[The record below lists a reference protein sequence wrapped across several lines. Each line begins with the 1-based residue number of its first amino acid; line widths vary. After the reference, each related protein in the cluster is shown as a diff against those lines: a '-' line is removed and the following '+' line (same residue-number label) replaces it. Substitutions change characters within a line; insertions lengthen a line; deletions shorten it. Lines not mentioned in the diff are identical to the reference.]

1 MAATPKPFLTES
13 SLKGPPAMEVLDEAV
28 SLLRRTPLSVFSVYY
43 LGALPFWLAFV
54 YFYFDMT
61 QSADADA
68 HLPGEALLLT
78 ALYFWMKTCQAV
90 FARKLLALLEGEDR
104 ESWDLPRLANT
115 ALLQTIYAGSLI
127 IVYPLGLIITIPFGW
142 VSAFYHNISIVATG
156 PKSTVRSSLFEAAE
170 LSRLWPR
177 QNHLIL
183 AILLAALLFLFINLA
198 VFFSMVPEL
207 LNMFFGIATVFDEN
221 GSAWQNSSFYL
232 DVLVLCFLVLNPLN
246 KAVYVLRCF
255 YGRARLNGAD
265 LKAELR
271 RQDKIRHEQA
281 PARVLAVLLVL
292 CVALLSA
299 PVRADTP
306 AQPAPV
312 TTATAPV
319 APANGNLDQAIQK
332 TLQKDE
338 FAWRLPREQADQPEK
353 EGFIARMFDR
363 FLTFLGHELDRLMK
377 PLGKFLKWLFGGNH
391 DHDSSTGALQ
401 ALANIPWTFL
411 FLVILALVVAC
422 LVFIL
427 VRNFRRRAVD
437 PKAVLATVPVKT
449 VDLEAETVRAD
460 ALPEDS
466 WLALARELMDRGEL
480 RLALR
485 ALYLATLSLLA
496 QHQLVRLGPAKS
508 NRDYLL
514 ELTRRLRD
522 NAAAIQLVRDN
533 INLFEASWYGTH
545 AVNSIII
552 ETMLANHQ
560 QVRGHATA

>member
-1 MAATPKPFLTES
+1 MAGSPKPFLTET

-68 HLPGEALLLT
+68 HLPGQALLLT
-78 ALYFWMKTCQAV
+78 VLYFWMKTCQAI

-104 ESWDLPRLANT
+104 EPWDLARLANT
-115 ALLQTIYAGSLI
+115 VLLQTIYAGSLV
-127 IVYPLGLIITIPFGW
+127 IVYPVGLIITVPFGW
-142 VSAFYHNISIVATG
+142 INAFYHNISIVATG
-156 PKSTVRSSLFEAAE
+156 PQSTVRSSLFEAAE

-183 AILLAALLFLFINLA
+183 VILFAALLFLFLNLA
-198 VFFSMVPEL
+198 VFFSMIPSL
-207 LNMFFGIATVFDEN
+207 LNMFFGIVTVFDEN

-232 DVLVLCFLVLNPLN
+232 DVLVLCFLVFNPLN
-246 KAVYVLRCF
+246 KAVYALRCF

-281 PARVLAVLLVL
+281 PGRVLTMLVIL
-292 CVALLSA
+292 CVALFSIPA
-299 PVRADTP
+299 QADTST
-306 AQPAPV
+306 QPAPV
-312 TTATAPV
+312 STAV
-319 APANGNLDQAIQK
+319 APAPPADTNLDQAIQK

-338 FAWRLPREQADQPEK
+338 FAWRLPRVQVDDPAKQ
-353 EGFIARMFDR
+353 GFIARMLNHL
-363 FLTFLGHELDRLMK
+363 LTYLGHEFEEMMK
-377 PLGKFLKWLFGGNH
+377 PLGEFLKWLFDNNGKHN
-391 DHDSSTGALQ
+391 SSSNAWEALS
-401 ALANIPWTFL
+401 NIPWKFL
-411 FLVILALVVAC
+411 FLMVLAIVVGC
-422 LVFIL
+422 LIFIL
-427 VRNFRRRAVD
+427 VRHFRRGAIRPV
-437 PKAVLATVPVKT
+437 AVLATAPVKT
-449 VDLEAETVRAD
+449 VDLEAENVRAD

-508 NRDYLL
+508 NRDYLQ
-514 ELTRRLRD
+514 ELTRRLRG
-522 NAAAIQLVRDN
+522 NTAALQLVRDN

-545 AVNSIII
+545 AVNSTII
-552 ETMLANHQ
+552 ETMLTNHQ
-560 QVRGHATA
+560 QVRGHATT